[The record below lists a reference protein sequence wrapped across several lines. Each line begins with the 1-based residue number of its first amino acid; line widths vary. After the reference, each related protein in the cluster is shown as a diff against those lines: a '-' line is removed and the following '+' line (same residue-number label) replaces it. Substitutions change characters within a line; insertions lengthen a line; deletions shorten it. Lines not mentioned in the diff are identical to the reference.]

1 VTIIDDNNKNDIGRA
16 RSRARSRGQLV
27 IHNDGSVGRKAN
39 EPSGEGAVAVDDGGD
54 DDDDC
59 FGNGGGQYVDLLLFL
74 SKSSSKSI
82 VRVDLVES
90 VDKTSILR
98 LEPQPIKELDERI
111 SKRLPATTTS
121 QDIDVL
127 VNLEDTVQCV
137 CRMK

>member
-1 VTIIDDNNKNDIGRA
+1 MTAV
-16 RSRARSRGQLV
+16 LEE
-27 IHNDGSVGRKAN
+27 KAS
-39 EPSGEGAVAVDDGGD
+39 EPSGEGAVVVDDGGD

-98 LEPQPIKELDERI
+98 LETTTNQRARREDFKTP
-111 SKRLPATTTS
+111 SPATTTS